1 MNKLTRIAAG
11 IVLAG
16 SAMASTSALAEV
28 SYNIGYASEYHFR
41 GILQKNSSASAGVD
55 YTAGGIYAGL
65 WTADVGDGL
74 EVDVYG
80 GYGIET
86 ESGFSLGLGFTGYYY
101 TGDTFDDTY
110 EEINLNLGYGI
121 ASFEY
126 SVGESDNFG
135 SKVDYNYKALT
146 LTAESG
152 IYGKYAKFGKNFKSN
167 GDYFEVGYGTTIS
180 DIDLGIAGIFASKD
194 LSFEVDENGN
204 SAADESIVFSIGKSF

>member
-152 IYGKYAKFGKNFKSN
+152 IYGKYATFGQDAD
-167 GDYFEVGYGTTIS
+167 GDYFEVGYGTTVS
-180 DIDLGIAGIFASKD
+180 DIDLGISGIFASKE
-194 LSFEVDENGN
+194 LSDQVDANTGAPTTGQ
-204 SAADESIVFSIGKSF
+204 SLIFTVGKSF